1 VNKNRK
7 TVIEINVDLHQKIRK
22 LAILNDLK
30 IYVLAN
36 AIIEDMLS
44 DQEKTTALIKRL
56 KLWAKLAPYWH
67 AKFNPTHQLFLVVLN
82 RTGAPYFEY
91 RRFTTNL

>member
-1 VNKNRK
+1 MDKNRR
-7 TVIEINVDLHQKIRK
+7 TVIEIHADLHQQIRK

-36 AIIEDMLS
+36 AIIKDVLS

-56 KLWAKLAPYWH
+56 KL
-67 AKFNPTHQLFLVVLN
+67 
-82 RTGAPYFEY
+82 
-91 RRFTTNL
+91 